1 MPPAPVL
8 EQLTAATGPVATAGL
23 VDLPIRLPAGHPL
36 GHGSLRLTLTVDGT
50 TIVAADPQVGLVH
63 RGAEKL
69 FEVRDYRQI
78 LVLANRHDWLGPVVG
93 ELLIASVVEDALGL
107 EVPERA
113 RWIRL
118 ALAELSRVTSH
129 LTFLSALAGDGLP
142 LAEPLERLVT
152 LVAEVSG
159 ARMHHMIVQVGGLR
173 ADLPQGWVV
182 RARHTVEAAQA
193 EARERCAVFAGDE
206 FRSRTTG
213 LGVLNAETALAFG
226 ASGPMARASGVD
238 LDLRRDDPR
247 VGYAELVEAR
257 HVVTGS
263 AGDVAARID
272 VLIDEVEVSLELV
285 SRCLDRIEQLDGSV
299 SVRLPKVLRVPEGD
313 WYAALESP
321 LGAAG
326 CWLVS
331 TGDKVPWRLAL
342 RTPSFAHVG
351 LLAELLPGTD
361 LADLATVLGSVFVV
375 MGDVDK

>member
-182 RARHTVEAAQA
+182 RARHTVEAARA
-193 EARERCAVFAGDE
+193 EARAGYAVFASDE

-226 ASGPMARASGVD
+226 ASGPIARASGVN

-351 LLAELLPGTD
+351 LLADLLPSTD